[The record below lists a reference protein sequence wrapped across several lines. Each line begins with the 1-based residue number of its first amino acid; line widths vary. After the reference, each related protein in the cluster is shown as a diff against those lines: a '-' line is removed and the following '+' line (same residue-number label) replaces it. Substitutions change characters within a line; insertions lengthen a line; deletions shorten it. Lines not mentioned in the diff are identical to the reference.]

1 MDGLDGPYQNLDR
14 RKIHPLLDQEEYELN
29 DTDNAVKVH
38 TDKPHLVSL
47 GSGRLSTAVTI
58 LPLQEGRTEIGTSA
72 APSVPDIIIQ
82 GTGVEAEHCFIDNI
96 HDVITLYP
104 LAKMCAVDG
113 VLVSEPTRLPQ
124 DSSLFN
130 T

>member
-1 MDGLDGPYQNLDR
+1 MHTRVHAATD
-14 RKIHPLLDQEEYELN
+14 ELQC
-29 DTDNAVKVH
+29 
-38 TDKPHLVSL
+38 
-47 GSGRLSTAVTI
+47 TI
-58 LPLQEGRTEIGTSA
+58 VYTGRTEIGTSA

-124 DSSLFN
+124 GQYNCCRETIYKFEQPYPFN
-130 T
+130 QVFTSKHVSKLCLRNKN